1 MNDNVFILDLLA
13 LLDRQ
18 KSKTQIN
25 TDIKNLEQLVRKLK
39 LTATLAR
46 GNTKTEINQ
55 TIKQIE
61 AQLRQVKIQAKM
73 DHRQLNRE
81 INAALRNV
89 SARDIQ
95 LNINSN
101 SERLNAQIRRTV
113 SQAREYVSRN
123 PIGINI
129 DLKKEKLLNQLAA
142 FTNKHTKINESSYWL
157 REAERLRGVIGSVT
171 DRNGL
176 RNATDQFQV
185 FTSGVRATGYAAVS
199 TTDKIKGMIG
209 NVAKVGNYFGLA
221 FVAVNKFRQSL
232 NTLKEND
239 TIITEISKTSEMTA
253 QQLRELGD
261 EAFAVASKYG
271 QVSGNYLTAVQE
283 MARSGYEMTSKELGE
298 LSLLAQSAG
307 DMTAEMANNYILATD
322 AAYKY
327 GGSIDRLN
335 AALDGA
341 NYISNKNSASLS
353 DIADATRVSASFIA
367 NTGVAIDELTA
378 AEATMVAATKRS
390 GSEMGRAFRS
400 IILNLQQ
407 VSGEFDG
414 EVIDEESLKKV
425 EDRCHSLGVEL
436 EYVKDG
442 VATLRNPMEVL
453 KDLAEVYNSLP
464 DNSADKQGLISDIG
478 GKYHANALSALLSH
492 WNMYEKMLG
501 EFSQGAGSALEEANK
516 TADSW
521 AGRVAQLQ
529 NTWDEF
535 VSSLTS
541 KEAVK
546 GGVSFLD
553 NTIQAFTKLSD
564 TLGAIPVIM
573 TAINGIMTAFNKN
586 YGIMQVFN
594 GGKLD
599 VRGNF
604 MGIDITGFKA
614 QKKHFSEA
622 ETAFSGWNRKLI
634 AGTADIETFGGA
646 VVQNNKHLKEYLAT
660 TSKDAPASLQG
671 YKSYLNAA
679 GVSTDALRL
688 KTVLMTSA
696 LTMGLSLGIQAVAT
710 TISEALDSYIHRV
723 EKARERTAELF
734 DGFRQMNDTLSEHR
748 KTVSELADR
757 YEGLSKGVSLST
769 NKNESL
775 STEEYEEF
783 LDINEQLAQSFPI
796 LTKGIDENGNSILT
810 LGTNGIT
817 AKEELEELLRTEED
831 LNNFRIAQEIGD
843 AFAGVATYVAE
854 ANDAEEYLNSS
865 LDRTNEEISS
875 LQDFIENGVGLRKD
889 AYKLFSGD
897 MTDKAITDYAYA
909 MQSAAQDFMNGLG
922 NDRRVELEAMG
933 VNPSDLF
940 TMDRDELTGRFDFY
954 ANLYSLT
961 PEEINN
967 LEALITDNV
976 ETLNGALADQ
986 FSSQEQEAKDIIS
999 QAQNTWRDFIP
1010 NLVSGMK
1017 SKQTFRDLDPDLQD
1031 LAVQVVEGL
1040 DYSYANAMES
1050 YNPSD
1055 PYAYIRDKF
1064 IVPMGEL
1071 DDSDKALLK
1080 SNFEGLFRLNPEDIS
1095 KNNRTEIDNLIN
1107 AIAAILE
1114 KDPLELQV
1122 ALGFDAED
1130 IQDRYNAALNEA
1142 KRKLGGYG
1150 NDDRGFESNNSVGDK
1165 LDSFWN
1171 ENVKTEED
1179 WVLWQNVTDGITDAT
1194 EAMNAYTKAKNDAV
1208 NANNNPAHIFSEA
1221 FNSLDTDIQQKLLDL
1236 AKSGEITAET
1246 LSSTEE
1252 YNALLTQTG
1261 LSADS
1266 AKNQIL
1272 DMLSA
1277 QEKLSGASQ
1286 GLGKLKSSYEEF
1298 RDLGFV
1304 TAQSL
1309 ESLPDAFKEL
1319 DGYDL
1324 FSEVVGDPT
1333 QGTEKIQEAF
1343 NGIVREYIISQDTLS
1358 GLINASESDIQS
1370 YIANLT
1376 EMGITNAEEV
1386 VNAAIQAMGQES
1398 ELLNA
1403 AEEEYLDYLNAKEGY
1418 DDEYLNSVIS
1428 KNSQLAAAL
1437 GEPYKAD
1444 YDNWCSLL
1452 SKKAQAYN
1460 RFVSLLSKSQQA
1472 ANFSGS
1478 PLSDYGKAK
1487 EIMRESAGKN
1497 PKAIEP
1503 QVSGFANRKNLSA
1516 YTKDQI
1522 DAAKEY
1528 VGQYEQAQKLKDE
1541 LKFDLSSIDTDFS
1554 TGYSPKG
1561 SGGSGSGGSGSKK
1574 EETKKQF
1581 SELFDWVERRIKKF
1595 QRSFDKWVS
1604 RAETAVTS
1612 GFVNRYY
1619 KKASSAAK
1627 KELSAYGKAHSRY
1640 MAQADSVGL
1649 DEKYAKKVRNGTID
1663 IEAIRAE
1670 GTEEEIKQYEELA
1683 DKIKEYQD
1691 WYDKAQDSMDSF
1703 TEAAEK
1709 LANIPLDKAAR
1720 KAELFS
1726 NAVDLLGKRMDNAIS
1741 AKTKNKL
1748 VDRQTKEEKKT
1759 LNAHKSAQKE
1769 TGKQLKAARRELRK
1783 SRNLDADD
1791 GITAKEKKKIQKAMR
1806 KGNEADLSFFREG
1819 SAGYKAAVRYNE
1831 ALKANRKATDEAK
1844 AAQQD
1849 YSRWLV
1855 EAAKMKFDNIT
1866 DKYEKKLQLIGY
1878 EMSALDN
1885 KVAEIEAA
1893 GKKVDKAYYESQK
1906 KVNASTLAKYK
1917 AEKAALEESIK
1928 GIKKGTDEWYDAK
1941 DAIQQVEDAISG
1953 CVEEAYDLNNAI
1965 NQLHFDLFG
1974 DVSDSIK
1981 RIVTEQEFLQGL
1993 FAHEKNA
2000 DNETGNLTEAGI
2012 AKLGSLSASYHASK
2026 SNAERDASE
2035 VAELQ
2040 RMFDS
2045 GSLHSDLL
2053 GITFNSLDDLKAK
2066 LDETYTKWQ
2075 DDIGETYRLEAS
2087 ISDLMKEKYQ
2097 AELDMLKEL
2106 IDAKTEA
2113 LNAEKDLHDYQKTL
2127 NEKAESISTIQK
2139 QIAAYSGDTSQEGMA
2154 RLQKLQKELADREE
2168 DLRETEYDR
2177 YISDQEE
2184 MLGKLYNE
2192 YEELMGKKLDDFMS
2206 LVSEGLQTAEENTSI
2221 ISSYLGKVAS
2231 DNGYTE
2237 ETEGLFSGI
2246 SASISG
2252 NVDRVIAAM
2261 SSDVSSRSGTDAG
2274 NAQPGGS
2281 ASQTPGKGGTAVS
2294 KGNTSSQKQDKTD
2307 WKGSVR
2313 DFIRGNA
2320 VKADKKKSEYG
2331 DVNKAVYDN
2340 KGKLYQ
2346 GKGKVLPSK
2355 ALKELAKLIGIKYTG
2370 DNSKDGAFY
2379 KKLKTL
2385 KIPGF
2390 KKGGVVSVD
2399 DIEEQVRENGDT
2411 SLVSVQSGE
2420 GILTKEETKAVRKLA
2435 DNAEE
2440 PNKTIMINGAECTL
2454 VSQEDLLKSF
2464 IDMSHPGM
2472 DTANVD
2478 ILSAIKN
2485 FMPDFSNM
2493 PKNNMPD
2500 IPPVTNNSHSNVVNI
2515 DNITLPNVKNYSE
2528 FKNQM
2533 LHDIQAE
2540 KKAGNVFHGVAGVS
2554 QMSDGRKLNRT
2565 ERGF

>member
-1 MNDNVFILDLLA
+1 MIFKTINSSIDSSRKSIALFNKDWNTYVTNFKNASGLKGKAISIISSNDINCLRAYNQQISNGIKPSQAYRNTMTSCTKEAKQQAVAIAKGTVTIDKA
-13 LLDRQ
+13 TESIK
-18 KSKTQIN
+18 KS
-25 TDIKNLEQLVRKLK
+25 
-39 LTATLAR
+39 TLAATANKIAMSAMSIALNI
-46 GNTKTEINQ
+46 GTFMLISAAVSKVISVFNELVHSEEN
-55 TIKQIE
+55 
-61 AQLRQVKIQAKM
+61 LRQSANELGSELSNNSSDIDGYKKKIDELKAV
-73 DHRQLNRE
+73 
-81 INAALRNV
+81 IND
-89 SARDIQ
+89 S
-95 LNINSN
+95 S
-101 SERLNAQIRRTV
+101 SSFGEV
-113 SQAREYVSRN
+113 SQARVDLMTIQDELIEKFGTEKGVIESITSAINDQTDALDELSRRSYYQAKNKFNEKTGGDKFADWLSFGNTDDDRIQSNMDKMVAEMRYSAYELETTGNEILDNLIAKSYGLNIFNDMYGDGKHFQVIGTLDEIQGKLYGIQELSQGFDLSTGFENSFTEISNDVDDALSKYRNLYDQYVLYEKILTDTPDNQYDEQFDLINKAKEEYNKAIQSGN
-123 PIGINI
+123 EENIKSYAEEYAKTLQSAI
-129 DLKKEKLLNQLAA
+129 DLATNNYDYDVADYYKNMYPELQQIFGEWQFNLNFEPNTDGLKDKV
-142 FTNKHTKINESSYWL
+142 TNALDTIDGVSDGITSFSVEDINNFNPN
-157 REAERLRGVIGSVT
+157 IVT
-171 DRNGL
+171 PEQIDAYGEL
-176 RNATDQFQV
+176 T
-185 FTSGVRATGYAAVS
+185 
-199 TTDKIKGMIG
+199 
-209 NVAKVGNYFGLA
+209 NVAKSYGLTIQQLITLLQTLGLVQSESYQQLVDTFG
-221 FVAVNKFRQSL
+221 Q
-232 NTLKEND
+232 ENVD
-239 TIITEISKTSEMTA
+239 KLSPEDLEISYTIENAGNMTFN
-253 QQLRELGD
+253 ELQA
-261 EAFAVASKYG
+261 EIEK
-271 QVSGNYLTAVQE
+271 
-283 MARSGYEMTSKELGE
+283 SKE
-298 LSLLAQSAG
+298 
-307 DMTAEMANNYILATD
+307 
-322 AAYKY
+322 
-327 GGSIDRLN
+327 
-335 AALDGA
+335 
-341 NYISNKNSASLS
+341 
-353 DIADATRVSASFIA
+353 IAD
-367 NTGVAIDELTA
+367 
-378 AEATMVAATKRS
+378 
-390 GSEMGRAFRS
+390 
-400 IILNLQQ
+400 
-407 VSGEFDG
+407 
-414 EVIDEESLKKV
+414 ESLPFSTRFQNLWNS
-425 EDRCHSLGVEL
+425 ESFSD
-436 EYVKDG
+436 
-442 VATLRNPMEVL
+442 AQ
-453 KDLAEVYNSLP
+453 KDLAKL
-464 DNSADKQGLISDIG
+464 
-478 GKYHANALSALLSH
+478 
-492 WNMYEKMLG
+492 
-501 EFSQGAGSALEEANK
+501 
-516 TADSW
+516 
-521 AGRVAQLQ
+521 
-529 NTWDEF
+529 
-535 VSSLTS
+535 S
-541 KEAVK
+541 KESGITANDILSLAKENEELASLLDESGISAQFAATCFQRVCNGANGFSAITDDAIALDQVLHEMDDRLQSVAVSK
-546 GGVSFLD
+546 SAYDKAMGQNDYNAEF
-553 NTIQAFTKLSD
+553 
-564 TLGAIPVIM
+564 
-573 TAINGIMTAFNKN
+573 KN
-586 YGIMQVFN
+586 YQEAYKSAMEMFEN
-594 GGKLD
+594 GDYG
-599 VRGNF
+599 
-604 MGIDITGFKA
+604 
-614 QKKHFSEA
+614 KHFRSA
-622 ETAFSGWNRKLI
+622 M
-634 AGTADIETFGGA
+634 
-646 VVQNNKHLKEYLAT
+646 EYL
-660 TSKDAPASLQG
+660 
-671 YKSYLNAA
+671 
-679 GVSTDALRL
+679 
-688 KTVLMTSA
+688 
-696 LTMGLSLGIQAVAT
+696 LGD
-710 TISEALDSYIHRV
+710 DSYTMSI
-723 EKARERTAELF
+723 EEMKNAM
-734 DGFRQMNDTLSEHR
+734 DGLKNVFGENATN
-748 KTVSELADR
+748 
-757 YEGLSKGVSLST
+757 GL
-769 NKNESL
+769 
-775 STEEYEEF
+775 EF
-783 LDINEQLAQSFPI
+783 LDILYEKKDILDGMDSSLKKLSDGSYDFDLKPEEFEKIGQAVGMTADEVAACTSALGMFGDYKSYDIEKLEDTLKGMSIAAGEGRESILSLQGVQSI
-796 LTKGIDENGNSILT
+796 LSNLGYDGYEIYSIMQDIQGISDIRLIDFNADDENSLKSVVGYLKELNMIEIDGKSI
-810 LGTNGIT
+810 N
-817 AKEELEELLRTEED
+817 A
-831 LNNFRIAQEIGD
+831 D
-843 AFAGVATYVAE
+843 A
-854 ANDAEEYLNSS
+854 L
-865 LDRTNEEISS
+865 
-875 LQDFIENGVGLRKD
+875 
-889 AYKLFSGD
+889 
-897 MTDKAITDYAYA
+897 
-909 MQSAAQDFMNGLG
+909 
-922 NDRRVELEAMG
+922 
-933 VNPSDLF
+933 
-940 TMDRDELTGRFDFY
+940 
-954 ANLYSLT
+954 
-961 PEEINN
+961 INN
-967 LEALITDNV
+967 LRDSFSMASVDIEAFIKNLSDNCGYSFEDAEGKALSLTEAIEKVQTSENDAAAESIDGVGESAENATDKVEELNGQKTTGIRGEFELLANKILDVSGKITDV
-976 ETLNGALADQ
+976 IQQMDTLDGKKLPSLTDTGTGNQGSAKSTVTGSTGKGFKDAADKITG
-986 FSSQEQEAKDIIS
+986 EAKASGSIGLPNDETALVNELGNETIIDPKS
-999 QAQNTWRDFIP
+999 GTYEIIEGGAQFRKLKKGQIILNH
-1010 NLVSGMK
+1010 L
-1017 SKQTFRDLDPDLQD
+1017 QT
-1031 LAVQVVEGL
+1031 
-1040 DYSYANAMES
+1040 
-1050 YNPSD
+1050 
-1055 PYAYIRDKF
+1055 
-1064 IVPMGEL
+1064 
-1071 DDSDKALLK
+1071 KALLAKGKISSFGKMMFGGNASFKGK
-1080 SNFEGLFRLNPEDIS
+1080 SYASGTAGGINPATG
-1095 KNNRTEIDNLIN
+1095 KN
-1107 AIAAILE
+1107 
-1114 KDPLELQV
+1114 
-1122 ALGFDAED
+1122 
-1130 IQDRYNAALNEA
+1130 
-1142 KRKLGGYG
+1142 YG
-1150 NDDRGFESNNSVGDK
+1150 NNNKNKSKDSTSDK
-1165 LDSFWN
+1165 S
-1171 ENVKTEED
+1171 KED
-1179 WVLWQNVTDGITDAT
+1179 T
-1194 EAMNAYTKAKNDAV
+1194 
-1208 NANNNPAHIFSEA
+1208 
-1221 FNSLDTDIQQKLLDL
+1221 
-1236 AKSGEITAET
+1236 
-1246 LSSTEE
+1246 
-1252 YNALLTQTG
+1252 
-1261 LSADS
+1261 
-1266 AKNQIL
+1266 
-1272 DMLSA
+1272 
-1277 QEKLSGASQ
+1277 
-1286 GLGKLKSSYEEF
+1286 
-1298 RDLGFV
+1298 
-1304 TAQSL
+1304 
-1309 ESLPDAFKEL
+1309 
-1319 DGYDL
+1319 
-1324 FSEVVGDPT
+1324 
-1333 QGTEKIQEAF
+1333 
-1343 NGIVREYIISQDTLS
+1343 
-1358 GLINASESDIQS
+1358 
-1370 YIANLT
+1370 
-1376 EMGITNAEEV
+1376 
-1386 VNAAIQAMGQES
+1386 
-1398 ELLNA
+1398 
-1403 AEEEYLDYLNAKEGY
+1403 
-1418 DDEYLNSVIS
+1418 
-1428 KNSQLAAAL
+1428 
-1437 GEPYKAD
+1437 
-1444 YDNWCSLL
+1444 
-1452 SKKAQAYN
+1452 
-1460 RFVSLLSKSQQA
+1460 
-1472 ANFSGS
+1472 
-1478 PLSDYGKAK
+1478 
-1487 EIMRESAGKN
+1487 
-1497 PKAIEP
+1497 
-1503 QVSGFANRKNLSA
+1503 
-1516 YTKDQI
+1516 
-1522 DAAKEY
+1522 
-1528 VGQYEQAQKLKDE
+1528 
-1541 LKFDLSSIDTDFS
+1541 
-1554 TGYSPKG
+1554 
-1561 SGGSGSGGSGSKK
+1561 KK
-1574 EETKKQF
+1574 EF
-1581 SELFDWVERRIKKF
+1581 SELFDWIERRIKKF
-1595 QRSFDKWVS
+1595 QTSFDKWIKQ
-1604 RAETAVTS
+1604 AETAVTS
-1612 GFVNRYY
+1612 GYVDKYY
-1619 KKASSAAK
+1619 KKAASSARNQ
-1627 KELSAYGKAHSRY
+1627 LSTYGKAYNRY
-1640 MAQADSVGL
+1640 MAEANAVGL
-1649 DEKYAKKVRNGTID
+1649 DEQYAKKVRNGTID

>member
-1 MNDNVFILDLLA
+1 MNDNGFILDLLA
-13 LLDRQ
+13 LLDKQ

-61 AQLRQVKIQAKM
+61 AQLRHVKIQARM

-95 LNINSN
+95 LNISSN

-113 SQAREYVSRN
+113 SQAREFVSRN
-123 PIGINI
+123 PISVNI

-199 TTDKIKGMIG
+199 TTDKIKGMVG
-209 NVAKVGNYFGLA
+209 NVAKLGNYFGLA

-261 EAFAVASKYG
+261 EAFKVASKYG

-307 DMTAEMANNYILATD
+307 GMTAEMANNYILATD
-322 AAYKY
+322 VAYKY

-353 DIADATRVSASFIA
+353 DIADATRVSASFAA
-367 NTGVAIDELTA
+367 NAGVAIDELTA

-478 GKYHANALSALLSH
+478 GKYHANALSALLSR
-492 WNMYEKMLG
+492 WDMYEKMLG
-501 EFSQGAGSALEEANK
+501 EFSQGTGSALEEANK

-541 KEAVK
+541 KDAVK

-573 TAINGIMTAFNKN
+573 TAINGAMTAFNKN
-586 YGIMQVFN
+586 YGITQVFN
-594 GGKLD
+594 GGKLN
-599 VRGNF
+599 VQGNF
-604 MGIDITGFKA
+604 MGIDITAFKA

-622 ETAFSGWNRKLI
+622 ENAIGGWNVKLQQGI
-634 AGTADIETFGGA
+634 TDVNSFNNAT
-646 VVQNNKHLKEYLAT
+646 VQNNKHLKEYLAT

-671 YKSYLNAA
+671 YKAYLNAA

-688 KTVLMTSA
+688 KTILMTSA
-696 LTMGLSLGIQAVAT
+696 LTMGLSLGIQAVVTGISKLVNAENEAVQSAKEAADAYKESSSSMDDYISRYSELREQLLAAKGNEEETYNVKKQLLDLQTELNEKYGEEHGYLNLVTDAYKDQTEAIKELNKESANKYLNENEQGIT
-710 TISEALDSYIHRV
+710 TAKRKMESVKTYDLSYAIAKTPDNEEFMEEIVRKYEKDGMSILDAGESFYIKLDADPEDAYGTINSFMTDV
-723 EKARERTAELF
+723 QEKAKELGNG
-734 DGFRQMNDTLSEHR
+734 DLFRD
-748 KTVSELADR
+748 TVSNIASDSLNKAKETLDKYQEIYKQAQMAQIVSDD
-757 YEGLSKGVSLST
+757 SLSDGY
-769 NKNESL
+769 NEAVSAV
-775 STEEYEEF
+775 EAY
-783 LDINEQLAQSFPI
+783 NEAVLKSEDPYN
-796 LTKGIDENGNSILT
+796 DENVNKAWNDLQT
-810 LGTNGIT
+810 VKQGIQENE
-817 AKEELEELLRTEED
+817 AEWGKYSSVMED
-831 LNNFRIAQEIGD
+831 VFSAADDKVYSFYQSLK
-843 AFAGVATYVAE
+843 
-854 ANDAEEYLNSS
+854 NDAEVKELAGKLKGLSDIDLQAMSDDGNNGDSFDALYEKAQEYGLEVQD
-865 LDRTNEEISS
+865 LIDLLIKFGYVHGEISREAQDAAGASSFQEAWQS
-875 LQDFIENGVGLRKD
+875 LSSTKNENLKSLKD
-889 AYKLFSGD
+889 DLLSLAEAGRLTTEAFTETNGSGD
-897 MTDKAITDYAYA
+897 FLSMLGIT
-909 MQSAAQDFMNGLG
+909 S
-922 NDRRVELEAMG
+922 ND
-933 VNPSDLF
+933 
-940 TMDRDELTGRFDFY
+940 TQK
-954 ANLYSLT
+954 
-961 PEEINN
+961 INN
-967 LEALITDNV
+967 L
-976 ETLNGALADQ
+976 
-986 FSSQEQEAKDIIS
+986 IS
-999 QAQNTWRDFIP
+999 Q
-1010 NLVSGMK
+1010 
-1017 SKQTFRDLDPDLQD
+1017 
-1031 LAVQVVEGL
+1031 
-1040 DYSYANAMES
+1040 
-1050 YNPSD
+1050 
-1055 PYAYIRDKF
+1055 
-1064 IVPMGEL
+1064 
-1071 DDSDKALLK
+1071 
-1080 SNFEGLFRLNPEDIS
+1080 
-1095 KNNRTEIDNLIN
+1095 IN
-1107 AIAAILE
+1107 
-1114 KDPLELQV
+1114 
-1122 ALGFDAED
+1122 
-1130 IQDRYNAALNEA
+1130 
-1142 KRKLGGYG
+1142 
-1150 NDDRGFESNNSVGDK
+1150 
-1165 LDSFWN
+1165 
-1171 ENVKTEED
+1171 
-1179 WVLWQNVTDGITDAT
+1179 
-1194 EAMNAYTKAKNDAV
+1194 
-1208 NANNNPAHIFSEA
+1208 
-1221 FNSLDTDIQQKLLDL
+1221 
-1236 AKSGEITAET
+1236 
-1246 LSSTEE
+1246 
-1252 YNALLTQTG
+1252 
-1261 LSADS
+1261 
-1266 AKNQIL
+1266 
-1272 DMLSA
+1272 
-1277 QEKLSGASQ
+1277 
-1286 GLGKLKSSYEEF
+1286 KLKSSADQLSSMKKGISSLSENLYNRKQEPDVVIDADVLAGMDSVLKEQTAEWEKYVTV
-1298 RDLGFV
+1298 LGDASSSMDDV
-1304 TAQSL
+1304 QKATDELATAYVNSNNFL
-1309 ESLPDAFKEL
+1309 
-1319 DGYDL
+1319 
-1324 FSEVVGDPT
+1324 
-1333 QGTEKIQEAF
+1333 
-1343 NGIVREYIISQDTLS
+1343 
-1358 GLINASESDIQS
+1358 
-1370 YIANLT
+1370 ANLT
-1376 EMGITNAEEV
+1376 ETNKDYYVSQLDAMGVENSAEV
-1386 VNAAIQAMGQES
+1386 VEERLNAQREVAKYRVQALALATKDLAASNADAANATYENSKAFAEQSGMTDIAKASLADLIAKEQIFSVTPLNTAVKINELNNLALAYLGVANAISVSSAMGS
-1398 ELLNA
+1398 DSK
-1403 AEEEYLDYLNAKEGY
+1403 YWKSTDDYNKTV
-1418 DDEYLNSVIS
+1418 LNSWNNLIKTQS
-1428 KNSQLAAAL
+1428 
-1437 GEPYKAD
+1437 P
-1444 YDNWCSLL
+1444 
-1452 SKKAQAYN
+1452 
-1460 RFVSLLSKSQQA
+1460 VSL
-1472 ANFSGS
+1472 
-1478 PLSDYGKAK
+1478 
-1487 EIMRESAGKN
+1487 
-1497 PKAIEP
+1497 
-1503 QVSGFANRKNLSA
+1503 
-1516 YTKDQI
+1516 
-1522 DAAKEY
+1522 
-1528 VGQYEQAQKLKDE
+1528 
-1541 LKFDLSSIDTDFS
+1541 SIGT
-1554 TGYSPKG
+1554 
-1561 SGGSGSGGSGSKK
+1561 GGSNARGKGQSEKGKDKK

-1581 SELFDWVERRIKKF
+1581 SEVFDWIERRVKKF
-1595 QRSFDKWVS
+1595 QKSFDRWVKQ
-1604 RAETAVTS
+1604 AETAVTS
-1612 GFVNRYY
+1612 GAVNRYY
-1619 KKASSAAK
+1619 KKAASAARK
-1627 KELSAYGKAHSRY
+1627 QVSVYGKAYSRY
-1640 MAQADSVGL
+1640 MAQADSIGL
-1649 DEKYAKKVRNGTID
+1649 DEKYASKVRNGTID
-1663 IEAIRAE
+1663 IESIRAE

-1759 LNAHKSAQKE
+1759 LNAQKSAQKE

-1783 SRNLDADD
+1783 SGNLNADD
-1791 GITAKEKKKIQKAMR
+1791 GITKKERSKIKSAVKKNK
-1806 KGNEADLSFFREG
+1806 EADLSFFKEN
-1819 SAGYKAAVRYNE
+1819 SAGYKAAVKYNE
-1831 ALKANRKATDEAK
+1831 ALKANRKATDGAK

-1849 YSRWLV
+1849 YNRWLV
-1855 EAAKMKFDNIT
+1855 EAGKMKFDNIA
-1866 DKYEKKLQLIGY
+1866 DRYEKKLRLIGY
-1878 EMSALDN
+1878 EMSALGN

-1893 GKKVDKAYYESQK
+1893 GRKVDKAYYESQK
-1906 KVNASTLAKYK
+1906 KVNASTLAKYRE
-1917 AEKAALEESIK
+1917 EKAALEESIK

-1965 NQLHFDLFG
+1965 SQLHFDMFG

-1981 RIVTEQEFLQGL
+1981 RVITEQEFLQGL

-2000 DNETGNLTEAGI
+2000 DNETGNFTEAGI

-2026 SNAERDASE
+2026 SNAERDEAE

-2045 GSLHSDLL
+2045 ESLHSDLL

-2075 DDIGETYRLEAS
+2075 DDIGETYRLES
-2087 ISDLMKEKYQ
+2087 EISDLMKEKYQ
-2097 AELDMLKEL
+2097 AELDMLEEL
-2106 IDAKTEA
+2106 INAKKEA
-2113 LNAEKDLHDYQKTL
+2113 LNAEKDLHDYQRTL
-2127 NEKAESISTIQK
+2127 NEKTESISTIQK

-2154 RLQKLQKELADREE
+2154 KLQKLQKELADREE

-2177 YISDQEE
+2177 YISDQVE

-2192 YEELMGKKLDDFMS
+2192 YEELMEKKLDDFMS

-2237 ETEGLFSGI
+2237 ETKGLFSGI

-2252 NVDRVIAAM
+2252 NVDRVISAM
-2261 SSDVSSRSGTDAG
+2261 NAYITQRSGTGAGGEQGGSGGGTPSAG
-2274 NAQPGGS
+2274 NGTPAAGSQGGS
-2281 ASQTPGKGGTAVS
+2281 
-2294 KGNTSSQKQDKTD
+2294 GNQNNANADKTD
-2307 WKGSVR
+2307 WKSSVR
-2313 DFIRGNA
+2313 DFIRANA
-2320 VKADKKKSEYG
+2320 VKASKKKSEYS
-2331 DVNKAVYDN
+2331 DINKAVYDN
-2340 KGKLYQ
+2340 RGKLYQ
-2346 GKGKVLPSK
+2346 GKGKVLPWNS
-2355 ALKELAKLIGIKYTG
+2355 LKELAKLIGVRYTG
-2370 DNSKDGAFY
+2370 NNSKDGTFY

-2411 SLVSVQSGE
+2411 SLVSVQGGE
-2420 GILTKEETKAVRKLA
+2420 GILTKEETRAVKELA
-2435 DNAEE
+2435 ENAEK
-2440 PNKTIMINGAECTL
+2440 PGKTIMINGAECTP
-2454 VSQEDLLKSF
+2454 VSHEDILGGF
-2464 IDMSHPGM
+2464 IARSHTGM

-2478 ILSAIKN
+2478 ILYAIKN
-2485 FMPDFSNM
+2485 ITPDFSNM
-2493 PKNNMPD
+2493 LKPDKTD

-2515 DNITLPNVKNYSE
+2515 DSITLPNVKNYDD

-2554 QMSDGRKLNRT
+2554 QMSDGRKLNRMV
-2565 ERGF
+2565 RGF